1 MFRGVRK
8 KKRKV
13 ESIPIYPRGPDFI
26 KNLVSEVE
34 QIEWPYTKD
43 ETREKL
49 HDRDKALAA
58 LLILIGLRI
67 SEALRLQRKWF
78 SVEED
83 RISIADIQPGKKGNI
98 RSGLWLPRTGK
109 LAPLT
114 RIFCKWLTQVPDDP
128 EAYVFPSAKPFGFIH
143 WDRPMERAR
152 AHWIIK
158 TTIGKFPH
166 YYRGVTET
174 FVGKVIF
181 RNDPYKLKKFMG
193 VRRIESVYPYVGE
206 PWEQDLE
213 NFSQE

>member
-1 MFRGVRK
+1 M

-13 ESIPIYPRGPDFI
+13 ESIPIYPRNPDFI
-26 KNLVSEVE
+26 TNLVNEILN
-34 QIEWPYTKD
+34 IEWPYVKPETKD
-43 ETREKL
+43 IL
-49 HDRDKALAA
+49 HDRDQGLAA
-58 LLILIGLRI
+58 FLSLIGTRI
-67 SEALRLQRKWF
+67 SEALRLKRKWF
-78 SVEED
+78 TIEED
-83 RISIADIQPGKKGNI
+83 RISIADIQPGKRGNI

-109 LAPLT
+109 LASLT
-114 RIFCKWLTQVPDDP
+114 EIFYKWLMQVPNDP

-143 WDRPMERAR
+143 WNRHIERAR

-166 YYRGVTET
+166 WYRGVTET
-174 FVGKVIF
+174 YVGKVIF